1 MLMLLLLIMAVQSR
15 VGVKGIVFGAV
26 ADLDTVPFG
35 NVNAPVVGKD
45 EYVYFVNNSI
55 IYQTKYHLIL
65 HLEKN

>member
-15 VGVKGIVFGAV
+15 VGVKGIVFGEV
-26 ADLDTVPFG
+26 AHLDTVPFG

-65 HLEKN
+65 RLEKN